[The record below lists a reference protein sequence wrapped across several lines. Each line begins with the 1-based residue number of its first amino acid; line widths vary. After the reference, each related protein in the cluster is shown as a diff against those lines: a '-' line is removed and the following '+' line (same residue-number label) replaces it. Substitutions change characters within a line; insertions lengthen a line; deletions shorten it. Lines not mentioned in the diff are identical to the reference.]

1 MTMIEE
7 EINTKKNIKNKK
19 SKKQENKKQENK
31 KQEISIQSNNIIRE
45 NSGSIIFGSEKE
57 RYINEKMTNEFIK
70 SCAKMKEIE
79 KTYSIKPYFLKSKEQ
94 YSTIEELE
102 KMVL

>member
-1 MTMIEE
+1 MKRTNNNYFIER
-7 EINTKKNIKNKK
+7 IKLYLELK
-19 SKKQENKKQENK
+19 
-31 KQEISIQSNNIIRE
+31 
-45 NSGSIIFGSEKE
+45 EKE